1 MNIVTKFNP
10 SHGAQF
16 ARWHNDEDVSYEQQP
31 VYGELQDA
39 VSEGSVQD
47 VLDLIKRYPEMD
59 DDIRWRAYFKARE
72 ERDPELARKI
82 ANEVRQPE
90 SKQRMIADLDREQTS
105 TPVNGDNL
113 VELEKYV
120 DQIKQSEEKV
130 LFLAAAANEIGPK
143 DRKTA
148 LKLLN
153 QASRIV
159 DTMKPGKEQL
169 ESQFG
174 LAMIYCYLKSDRGLS
189 IMQSLVPKLNE
200 LVEASAKLDGVERR
214 YLSNGEWNM
223 TGEGVLGELLTGLAN
238 NASFFAHCDFDR
250 AVNLASQFERPE
262 IRIMAQLKLAQSIL
276 AGPPKPPPL
285 HYVRFID

>member
-130 LFLAAAANEIGPK
+130 
-143 DRKTA
+143 
-148 LKLLN
+148 
-153 QASRIV
+153 
-159 DTMKPGKEQL
+159 
-169 ESQFG
+169 
-174 LAMIYCYLKSDRGLS
+174 
-189 IMQSLVPKLNE
+189 
-200 LVEASAKLDGVERR
+200 
-214 YLSNGEWNM
+214 
-223 TGEGVLGELLTGLAN
+223 
-238 NASFFAHCDFDR
+238 
-250 AVNLASQFERPE
+250 
-262 IRIMAQLKLAQSIL
+262 
-276 AGPPKPPPL
+276 
-285 HYVRFID
+285 